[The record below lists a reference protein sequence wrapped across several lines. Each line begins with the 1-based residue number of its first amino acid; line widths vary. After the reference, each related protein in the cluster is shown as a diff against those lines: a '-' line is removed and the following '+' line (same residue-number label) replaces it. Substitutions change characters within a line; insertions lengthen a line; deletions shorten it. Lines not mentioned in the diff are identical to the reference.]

1 MKGDIILK
9 LIVDLKERSYPILIE
24 KGLINRVGYEVQKVF
39 KGEKIF
45 ILTDENVNSF
55 YGEKVMSL
63 LQDVG
68 YKVKKLVL
76 KPGEETKNYS
86 SVEGIYSE
94 LLDFKLTRSDLII
107 TLGGG
112 VIGDLGGF
120 VASTFLRGVDF
131 IQFPTSLLAQV
142 DSSVG
147 GKVGVD
153 IKQGKNLVGSFYHP
167 KSVLIDPD
175 VLNTLDPRFF
185 NDGMAEVIK
194 YGCIKDKNFFY
205 ELKSYKTKEEVIHNI
220 NKIIHNCCTIKRDVV
235 ERDERDKG
243 DRMLLNFGH
252 TLGHGIEQ
260 YYDYKKH
267 THGEGVAV
275 GMYAIT
281 KISEAIGLTKK
292 GTCEEIKELLIQ
304 YELPWE
310 IDVKITNIMEAISL
324 DKKNIDGK
332 LNVILLKEIGESFI
346 HKTDAS
352 FFKASSKK

>member
-1 MKGDIILK
+1 ME

-24 KGLINRVGYEVQKVF
+24 KGLINKVGYEVQKIF
-39 KGEKIF
+39 KGKKIF
-45 ILTDENVNSF
+45 ILTDENVNNI
-55 YGEKVMSL
+55 YGEKVKSL
-63 LQDVG
+63 LENVG
-68 YKVKKLVL
+68 YEVKKLVL
-76 KPGEETKNYS
+76 KPGEETKSYS
-86 SVEGIYSE
+86 SVEGIYNK
-94 LLDFKLTRSDLII
+94 LLDFKISRSDLII

-153 IKQGKNLVGSFYHP
+153 ISRGKNLIGSFYHP
-167 KSVLIDPD
+167 KAVLIDPE
-175 VLNTLDPRFF
+175 VLNTLDSRFF

-205 ELKSYKTKEEVIHNI
+205 ELKGYKNKEEVINSI
-220 NKIIHNCCTIKRDVV
+220 SKIIHNCCIIKRNIV
-235 ERDERDKG
+235 EKDEKDKG

-260 YYDYKKH
+260 YYDYKKY

-281 KISEAIGLTKK
+281 KISEAMGLTKK
-292 GTCEEIKELLIQ
+292 GTVQEIKELLSM
-304 YELPWE
+304 YNLPFE
-310 IDVKITNIMEAISL
+310 TDVKIANIMEAISL
-324 DKKNIDGK
+324 DKKNIDGN
-332 LNVILLKEIGESFI
+332 LNVILLEEIGESFI
-346 HKTDAS
+346 YKTDSS
-352 FFKASSKK
+352 FFNI

>member
-1 MKGDIILK
+1 MKGDIILN
-9 LIVDLKERSYPILIE
+9 LIVDLKDKSYPILIE
-24 KGLINRVGYEVQKVF
+24 KGLLDRVGYEVKKVF
-39 KGEKIF
+39 NGEKIF
-45 ILTDENVNSF
+45 ILTDENVNNF
-55 YGEKVMSL
+55 YGEKVTSL
-63 LQDVG
+63 LKDAG

-76 KPGEETKNYS
+76 KPGEETKNYR
-86 SVEGIYSE
+86 SVEGIYNE
-94 LLDFKLTRSDLII
+94 LIDFKLTRSDLII

-153 IKQGKNLVGSFYHP
+153 IAQGKNLVGSFYHP
-167 KSVLIDPD
+167 KAVFIDPN
-175 VLNTLDPRFF
+175 VLKTLEPRFF

-205 ELKSYKTKEEVIHNI
+205 ELKSYKNKSEVINNI
-220 NKIIHNCCTIKRDVV
+220 DKVINSCCTIKRDVV
-235 ERDERDKG
+235 EKDEKDKG

-260 YYDYKKH
+260 YYNYKKY

-281 KISEAIGLTKK
+281 KISEDIGLTKK
-292 GTCEEIKELLIQ
+292 GTAEEIKELLIQ
-304 YELPWE
+304 YDLPWE
-310 IDVKITNIMEAISL
+310 LDIKIDSIMEAISL
-324 DKKNIDGK
+324 DKKNIGGK

-346 HKTDAS
+346 HKTDFD
-352 FFKASSKK
+352 FFIKRGI

>member
-1 MKGDIILK
+1 ME
-9 LIVDLKERSYPILIE
+9 LIVDLKEKSYPILIE
-24 KGLINRVGYEVQKVF
+24 KGLIEKVGYEVQKVF
-39 KGEKIF
+39 NGEKIF
-45 ILTDENVNSF
+45 ILTDENVNGF

-63 LQDVG
+63 LKDVG
-68 YKVKKLVL
+68 YEVKKLVL
-76 KPGEETKNYS
+76 KAGEETKNYR
-86 SVEGIYSE
+86 SVQGVYNE
-94 LLDFKLTRSDLII
+94 LIDFKITRSDLII

-153 IKQGKNLVGSFYHP
+153 IEKGKNLVGSFYHP
-167 KSVLIDPD
+167 KAVFIDTD
-175 VLNTLDPRFF
+175 VLNTLEERFF

-205 ELKSYKTKEEVIHNI
+205 ELKNYKNKEEVINNI
-220 NKIIHNCCTIKRDVV
+220 DKIVNNCCTIKRDVV
-235 ERDERDKG
+235 EKDEKDKG

-252 TLGHGIEQ
+252 TIGHGIEQ
-260 YYDYKKH
+260 YYNYKKY

-281 KISEAIGLTKK
+281 KISEEMGLSKK
-292 GTCEEIKELLIQ
+292 GTAKEIKDLLIQ
-304 YELPWE
+304 YGLPWE
-310 IDVKITNIMEAISL
+310 IDIKIDSIIEAISL
-324 DKKNIDGK
+324 DKKNIGGK
-332 LNVILLKEIGESFI
+332 LNVVLLKEIGEAFI
-346 HKTDAS
+346 YKTDS
-352 FFKASSKK
+352 KFFN

>member
-1 MKGDIILK
+1 ME

-24 KGLINRVGYEVQKVF
+24 NGLIEKVGYEVQKIF
-39 KGEKIF
+39 KGKKIF

-55 YGEKVMSL
+55 YGEKVKSL
-63 LQDVG
+63 LENVG
-68 YKVKKLVL
+68 YVVKKLIL

-86 SVEGIYSE
+86 SVLGIYNE
-94 LLDFKLTRSDLII
+94 LLDFKITRSDLII

-153 IKQGKNLVGSFYHP
+153 ISRGKNLIGSFYHP
-167 KSVLIDPD
+167 KAVLIDPD
-175 VLNTLDPRFF
+175 VLNTLKPRFF

-194 YGCIKDKNFFY
+194 YGCIKDSNFFS
-205 ELKSYKTKEEVIHNI
+205 ELKNYRNNQDVINNI
-220 NKIIHNCCTIKRDVV
+220 GKIIHRCCAIKRDVV
-235 ERDERDKG
+235 EKDEKDKG

-260 YYDYKKH
+260 YYDYKKYS
-267 THGEGVAV
+267 HGEGVAV
-275 GMYAIT
+275 GMYVIT
-281 KISEAIGLTKK
+281 KISESMGLSKK
-292 GTCEEIKELLIQ
+292 GTASEVKELLIK
-304 YELPWE
+304 YSLPFE
-310 IDVKITNIMEAISL
+310 TDVKIDNIMEAISL
-324 DKKNIDGK
+324 DKKNIDGN
-332 LNVILLKEIGESFI
+332 LNVILLKEIGKSFI
-346 HKTDAS
+346 YKTDSS
-352 FFKASSKK
+352 FFR

>member
-1 MKGDIILK
+1 MKGEDVLE

-24 KGLINRVGYEVQKVF
+24 KGLINKVAYEVQKVF

-45 ILTDENVNSF
+45 ILTDENVNGF

-68 YKVKKLVL
+68 YEVKKLVL
-76 KPGEETKNYS
+76 KPGEETKNYRC
-86 SVEGIYSE
+86 VEGIYNE

-153 IKQGKNLVGSFYHP
+153 IARGKNLVGSFYHP
-167 KSVLIDPD
+167 KAVLIDPE
-175 VLNTLDPRFF
+175 VLNTLKPRFF

-194 YGCIKDKNFFY
+194 YGCIKDKEFFY
-205 ELKSYKTKEEVIHNI
+205 ELKKYKNKEEVINNI
-220 NKIIHNCCTIKRDVV
+220 STIIHNCCKIKRNVV
-235 ERDERDKG
+235 EKDEKDKG

-260 YYDYKKH
+260 YYEYKKH
-267 THGEGVAV
+267 THGEGVAI

-281 KISEAIGLTKK
+281 KISEAKGLTKD
-292 GTCEEIKELLIQ
+292 GTAEEIKELLVQ
-304 YELPWE
+304 YALPFE
-310 IDVKITNIMEAISL
+310 TDVKIANIMEAISL

-332 LNVILLKEIGESFI
+332 LNVILIKEMGESFI
-346 HKTDAS
+346 YKTDTR
-352 FFKASSKK
+352 FFN

>member
-1 MKGDIILK
+1 ME

-24 KGLINRVGYEVQKVF
+24 KGLINNVGYEVQKVF
-39 KGEKIF
+39 KGQKIF
-45 ILTDENVNSF
+45 ILTDENVNNF
-55 YGEKVMSL
+55 YGEKVKSL
-63 LQDVG
+63 LENVG
-68 YKVKKLVL
+68 YEVKKLVL

-86 SVEGIYSE
+86 SVQGIYNE
-94 LLDFKLTRSDLII
+94 LIDFKITRSDLII

-120 VASTFLRGVDF
+120 VASTFLRGIDF

-153 IKQGKNLVGSFYHP
+153 IEQGKNLVGSFYHP
-167 KSVLIDPD
+167 KAVIIDPD
-175 VLNTLDPRFF
+175 VLNTLEDRFF

-205 ELKSYKTKEEVIHNI
+205 DLKRHENKQEVINNI
-220 NKIIHNCCTIKRDVV
+220 SEIIHNCCTIKRDVV
-235 ERDERDKG
+235 EKDEKDKG
-243 DRMLLNFGH
+243 ERMLLNFGH

-260 YYDYKKH
+260 YYNYKKY

-281 KISEAIGLTKK
+281 KISENMGLTKK
-292 GTCEEIKELLIQ
+292 GTSEEIKEVLIQ
-304 YELPWE
+304 YGLPWE
-310 IDVKITNIMEAISL
+310 LDVKIDNIMEAISL
-324 DKKNIDGK
+324 DKKNIGGK
-332 LNVILLKEIGESFI
+332 LNVILLKEIGESLI
-346 HKTDAS
+346 YKTDS
-352 FFKASSKK
+352 GFFN